1 MTARISIRRLAGCSL
16 AALALSAA
24 PAVAATVR
32 TDRNCYVVGKKVTLT
47 GTGFAASRAYVV
59 SVDDVYYGM
68 SGTDSGGG
76 FSVTFGPGGLAAN
89 VAQGVDQLTASD
101 GTSTASTTFTVTRST
116 GARFLAKKGNPA
128 TLRTP
133 FELWDFS
140 STGARKA
147 VYLHYVQPAGGARET
162 VQLGHT
168 TGECGYL
175 KTAPVRVFPFK
186 PTFGY
191 WTLQIDT
198 QRTYARHPA
207 GPVARILVGIA

>member
-16 AALALSAA
+16 ATLALTAASAQ
-24 PAVAATVR
+24 AATV
-32 TDRNCYVVGKKVTLT
+32 TTNHGCYLVGQKVTLT
-47 GTGFAASRAYVV
+47 GTAFAPARAYVV
-59 SVDDVYYGM
+59 SVDDVYYGE
-68 SGTDSGGG
+68 SGTSATGA
-76 FSVTFGPGGLAAN
+76 FSVTFGPGGLGAN
-89 VAQGVDQLTASD
+89 VAQSVDNLVATD

-128 TLRTP
+128 TLHAP

-140 STGARKA
+140 STGARQA
-147 VYLHYVQPAGGARET
+147 VYLHYVEPTGSVRET
-162 VQLGHT
+162 VTLGRT

-175 KTAPVRVFPFK
+175 KTRSMRVFPFK

-191 WTLQIDT
+191 WRLQIDT
-198 QRTYARHPA
+198 QRAYSAHPS